1 MKRLKLLPLLFVP
14 TVALAGLLDA
24 ISSTDA
30 TAGLRDT
37 LLQGATAAVG
47 TLGAKDG
54 FLANPSVKIPLPSAL
69 KRAEPMLRAMGKGP
83 ELDELSVAI
92 NRAAES
98 AVAEAK
104 PLLTDAVKQMTV
116 QDAKGILT
124 GGDDSVTQ
132 YFRSKTMQ
140 PLTERFLPVV
150 SKATARVGLA
160 AKYNQLAGQ
169 GAAFGLIKQEDASV
183 EQYVTRSALDALY
196 KSIGEQERA
205 IRANPA
211 QAATSAARK
220 VFGALH

>member
-1 MKRLKLLPLLFVP
+1 MKRLNILPLLFVP

-37 LLQGATAAVG
+37 LLQGASTAVS

-132 YFRSKTMQ
+132 YFRGKTMQ
-140 PLTERFLPVV
+140 PLTQKFLPVV

-169 GAAFGLIKQEDASV
+169 GAALGLIKQEDASV

-196 KSIGEQERA
+196 KSIAEQERA

-211 QAATSAARK
+211 QAATNAARK
-220 VFGALH
+220 VFDAMR